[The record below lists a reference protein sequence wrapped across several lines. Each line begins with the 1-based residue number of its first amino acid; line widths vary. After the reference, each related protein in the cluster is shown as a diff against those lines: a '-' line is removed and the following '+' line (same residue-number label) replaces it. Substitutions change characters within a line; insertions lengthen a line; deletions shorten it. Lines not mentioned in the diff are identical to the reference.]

1 MRTITPG
8 ARLPKNP
15 QGLGKVKVVVCL
27 KLSHAISAY
36 CSRTPRIAW
45 HVSVSCLLVD
55 CMLRHEAPA
64 QFLSFTRLE
73 PDIAPNGALSRTKSP
88 HELEKYSLLAS

>member
-1 MRTITPG
+1 MAQG
-8 ARLPKNP
+8 SQQSLNP

-27 KLSHAISAY
+27 KLSHAISVY
-36 CSRTPRIAW
+36 SSRTPRIAR
-45 HVSVSCLLVD
+45 HVSVRCLLVD

-88 HELEKYSLLAS
+88 HEGEKYSLLAS